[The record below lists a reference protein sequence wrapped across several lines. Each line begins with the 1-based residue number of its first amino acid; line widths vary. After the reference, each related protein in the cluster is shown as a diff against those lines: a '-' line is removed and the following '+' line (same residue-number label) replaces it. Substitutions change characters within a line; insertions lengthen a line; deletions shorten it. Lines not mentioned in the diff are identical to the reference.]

1 MRWNCVAVSLQKCS
15 FQYFWGFVSCHCS
28 LPVGLTFNMNWS
40 FKASPKMSLSYN
52 HASDF
57 QYFGMERGSLNLL
70 NSTDLLIYFA
80 EVRLPASFQKPG
92 ARSGTGFEEGDR
104 REPKDQWHSQSLAMS
119 FSCGTRLSSLTHFFC
134 WRCGQGELVLKLVQ
148 ARQRWASPTWGA
160 EWRGWWLVLIWF

>member
-1 MRWNCVAVSLQKCS
+1 MKLCS
-15 FQYFWGFVSCHCS
+15 CFTSEMLFSVLLGFCF
-28 LPVGLTFNMNWS
+28 LPLFPPCRTDFNMNWS
-40 FKASPKMSLSYN
+40 FKTSPKMSLSYN

-70 NSTDLLIYFA
+70 NSTELLIYFA

-92 ARSGTGFEEGDR
+92 ARSGTGFEERDR

-148 ARQRWASPTWGA
+148 ARQRWASSTWGA